1 MPKVY
6 DDWERLVRA
15 TLRREELWQLC
26 HEHSRTPSGGSTTS
40 GTSPGSSSPKS
51 LRSRV
56 SPFNQ
61 ESCQGGTRSN
71 SEAVPSSS
79 SARILP
85 VNQPSRMGLNDPEN
99 CDGQKSGG
107 ESGNG
112 LKKEKWMKKSKS
124 RMRLDRWVWT
134 RWLSK
139 TF

>member
-61 ESCQGGTRSN
+61 ESSQGGCRSN
-71 SEAVPSSS
+71 GEAVPSSS
-79 SARILP
+79 SARVLP
-85 VNQPSRMGLNDPEN
+85 VNQPSRMRVNDP
-99 CDGQKSGG
+99 DGQKSGG

-112 LKKEKWMKKSKS
+112 LKKEKWMRKSKY
-124 RMRLDRWVWT
+124 RMSLNRWVWT

>member
-26 HEHSRTPSGGSTTS
+26 HEHSRTPSGGSTTP

-61 ESCQGGTRSN
+61 ESSQGGSRSN
-71 SEAVPSSS
+71 GQAVASSS
-79 SARILP
+79 SARALH
-85 VNQPSRMGLNDPEN
+85 VNQPSRMGVNDP
-99 CDGQKSGG
+99 D
-107 ESGNG
+107 G
-112 LKKEKWMKKSKS
+112 LKKEKWMRKSKY
-124 RMRLDRWVWT
+124 RMSLNRWVWT